1 MAKPGVSK
9 KTKQPSVHS
18 RAARRATDV
27 DIDTD
32 KSLKNVKA
40 PVESKDYRP
49 SVLAAQTNAGVSKKS
64 KNRKAQVSAKA
75 KKRNEKAM
83 DRAEAIMERTS
94 NKIEKSKSR
103 SRRIQTRSK
112 QWDDI
117 NKDLPVVKKFPDE
130 EDLEVEERKTRA
142 AVVVADKDWET
153 DEEMNGVDEDSTAAV
168 AEAVQAA
175 PANDDI
181 DEEIL

>member
-1 MAKPGVSK
+1 MAKPSVSK
-9 KTKQPSVHS
+9 KTKQISVHS

-40 PVESKDYRP
+40 PADSTDYRP
-49 SVLAAQTNAGVSKKS
+49 SVLAAQTNAGISKKS
-64 KNRKAQVSAKA
+64 KSRKTQMSAKA

-94 NKIEKSKSR
+94 NKIEKSKSK

-117 NKDLPVVKKFPDE
+117 NKGLPAVRKFPDE
-130 EDLEVEERKTRA
+130 EDLEVEERKTRV
-142 AVVVADKDWET
+142 AVLAADKEWET
-153 DEEMNGVDEDSTAAV
+153 DEEMDGVDEDSAPVAAD
-168 AEAVQAA
+168 AVQAA

>member
-40 PVESKDYRP
+40 PADSTDYRP

-64 KNRKAQVSAKA
+64 KNRKTQMSAKA

-94 NKIEKSKSR
+94 NKIEKSKSK

-117 NKDLPVVKKFPDE
+117 NKELPAVKKFPNE

-142 AVVVADKDWET
+142 AVIVADKDWET
-153 DEEMNGVDEDSTAAV
+153 DEEMDGVDEDSAPAV
-168 AEAVQAA
+168 SDAVQAA
-175 PANDDI
+175 PANDDM

>member
-1 MAKPGVSK
+1 MAKPSVSK
-9 KTKQPSVHS
+9 KTKRPSLHS

-32 KSLKNVKA
+32 KSLKNVKTPA
-40 PVESKDYRP
+40 DSVDYRP
-49 SVLAAQTNAGVSKKS
+49 SVLAAQTNAGISKKS
-64 KNRKAQVSAKA
+64 KNRKAQMTAKA
-75 KKRNEKAM
+75 KRRNEKAM

-94 NKIEKSKSR
+94 NKIEKSKSK

-117 NKDLPVVKKFPDE
+117 NKSLPAVKKFPAE
-130 EDLEVEERKTRA
+130 EDLELEERKTKIA
-142 AVVVADKDWET
+142 ALPAGKEWET
-153 DEEMNGVDEDSTAAV
+153 DEKMDGVNEDSAPDAAH
-168 AEAVQAA
+168 AA